1 MRNRPY
7 TCGVD
12 VAITALGGRWRTIV
26 LARIKQ
32 GTPGF
37 AQLRRQ
43 IPGISEKMLSAAL
56 RDLRTA
62 GFVRRTEVR
71 HRPLEVRYTLTE
83 EGSRIAP
90 ALAALNAWGETFA
103 RGHGLTIVKTPRL
116 DVPSVDESVRR
127 GELPWTKERR

>member
-1 MRNRPY
+1 MKNRPY

-12 VAITALGGRWRTIV
+12 VAVTALGGRWRTIV

-32 GTPGF
+32 GATGF

-56 RDLRTA
+56 RDLTAA
-62 GFVRRTEVR
+62 GFVRRNEVR

-90 ALAALNAWGETFA
+90 ALAALNAWGEAFA
-103 RGHGLTIVKTPRL
+103 RGHGLTIVKTPDL
-116 DVPSVDESVRR
+116 DAPGVEHRR
-127 GELPWTKERR
+127 RTAV

>member
-1 MRNRPY
+1 MQDRPY

-32 GTPGF
+32 GATGF

-56 RDLRTA
+56 RDLTAA
-62 GFVRRTEVR
+62 GFVRRSEVR
-71 HRPLEVRYTLTE
+71 RRPLEVRYTLTE
-83 EGSRIAP
+83 QGCQIAP
-90 ALAALNAWGETFA
+90 ALAALNAWGEAYA
-103 RGHGLTIVKTPRL
+103 RGYGLTIVKPPCLEAPNRIA
-116 DVPSVDESVRR
+116 
-127 GELPWTKERR
+127 GE

>member
-1 MRNRPY
+1 MKNRPY

-32 GTPGF
+32 GASGF

-56 RDLRTA
+56 RDLTTA
-62 GFVRRTEVR
+62 GFVHRAEVR
-71 HRPLEVRYTLTE
+71 HRPLEVRYTLTD

-90 ALAALNAWGETFA
+90 ALAALNAWGEAFA
-103 RGHGLTIVKTPRL
+103 SGHGLTIVKPPQFTRG
-116 DVPSVDESVRR
+116 STSRSSARR
-127 GELPWTKERR
+127 

>member
-1 MRNRPY
+1 MKNRPY

-32 GTPGF
+32 GATGF

-56 RDLRTA
+56 RDLTAA
-62 GFVRRTEVR
+62 GFVRRNEVR
-71 HRPLEVRYTLTE
+71 PRPLEVRYTLTE
-83 EGSRIAP
+83 EGRRIAP
-90 ALAALNAWGETFA
+90 ALAALNAWGEDFA
-103 RGHGLTIVKTPRL
+103 RGHGLTIVKPPRL
-116 DVPSVDESVRR
+116 EVPSVEHRR
-127 GELPWTKERR
+127 RAAV

>member
-1 MRNRPY
+1 MKNRPY

-32 GTPGF
+32 GATGF

-43 IPGISEKMLSAAL
+43 TPGISEKMLSAAL
-56 RDLRTA
+56 RDLLEA
-62 GFVRRTEVR
+62 GFVCRSEVKR
-71 HRPLEVRYTLTE
+71 RPLEVRYSLTE

-90 ALAALNAWGETFA
+90 ALAALNAWGEAFA
-103 RGHGLTIVKTPRL
+103 RSHGLTITPPHL
-116 DVPSVDESVRR
+116 EAESDEDRR
-127 GELPWTKERR
+127 RTAV